1 MKCCYICRRHKIKT
15 NWKFDC
21 CCHRC
26 KDKTELGTYV
36 DAVLCMKCKNIK
48 QSCDASIGLAGSE
61 TTNLQPLMNTRPDVE
76 NIKQVA
82 TFQNVYNDRDEPY
95 MLPKDP
101 LVYQGQWICNH
112 CEREVDGF
120 TILSLVRG
128 LQAEVE
134 ATKGMNKIKTCKE
147 VILIIYLL

>member
-1 MKCCYICRRHKIKT
+1 
-15 NWKFDC
+15 
-21 CCHRC
+21 
-26 KDKTELGTYV
+26 
-36 DAVLCMKCKNIK
+36 MKCKNIK

>member
-1 MKCCYICRRHKIKT
+1 
-15 NWKFDC
+15 
-21 CCHRC
+21 
-26 KDKTELGTYV
+26 
-36 DAVLCMKCKNIK
+36 MKCKNIK

-101 LVYQGQWICNH
+101 LEYQGQWICNH